1 MRKYPRGS
9 EWRIWDLHL
18 HAPGTKLTDGF
29 GGDAGWDRF
38 CDAVEGSGVA
48 AFGITDYFSLDSYF
62 EFVRRFRER
71 YPESHKVFLGL
82 LVIWG

>member
-48 AFGITDYFSLDSYF
+48 AFGITDYFSLVPTLSLF
-62 EFVRRFRER
+62 AGFVSAIPNRTRFSFRT
-71 YPESHKVFLGL
+71 
-82 LVIWG
+82 